1 MEEVTIKVNKTVLFS
16 AGFLIVG
23 VIIGLT
29 LGGFVNVSFSKKDN
43 SGQVALNNPPAQNQ
57 PAAQNP
63 QPTPAASPQITLTA
77 ADHLRGAKNAQV
89 VLVEYSDFQCPYCK
103 RHYPTMLQVMKDYG
117 NKVAW
122 VYRHFPLS
130 FHQNAQ
136 ISAEAS
142 ECASE
147 QGKFWE
153 YADVLF
159 TKGNG
164 DGTGLAPTD
173 LEQYAKDL
181 GLNFSQ
187 FESCLTTKKYAAV
200 VNADQASGSA
210 AGVDG
215 TPANIVMDK
224 NGKTQLISGAVPYEQ
239 LKAAIDAALKQ

>member
-1 MEEVTIKVNKTVLFS
+1 MEEVTIKVNKTVIYS

-23 VIIGLT
+23 VVIGLM
-29 LGGFVNVSFSKKDN
+29 LGNFVNVSFSKKDN
-43 SGQVALNNPPAQNQ
+43 SGQVALNNLPAQNQ

-63 QPTPAASPQITLTA
+63 QPTAAPSPQITLTA
-77 ADHLRGAKNAQV
+77 AEHLRGAKNAPV
-89 VLVEYSDFQCPYCK
+89 TIVEYSDFQCPYCK

-117 NKVAW
+117 GKVAW

-130 FHQNAQ
+130 FHQNAE

-153 YADVLF
+153 YADMLF

-173 LEQYAKDL
+173 LEKYAKEL
-181 GLNFSQ
+181 GLNFSK
-187 FESCLTTKKYAAV
+187 FESCFTAKKYASR
-200 VNADQASGSA
+200 VNSDQASGSA
-210 AGVDG
+210 AGVNG
-215 TPANIVMDK
+215 TPANIIIDRR
-224 NGKTQLISGAVPYEQ
+224 GKTQLVEGAVPYEQ
-239 LKAAIDAALKQ
+239 LKAAIDAALQ